1 MGLIRKEPGLD
12 AVIEPAVL
20 DLVLRALPDPVA
32 LIESGV
38 RRGRLQH
45 RLQWATPAFSTLASI
60 PHDGADVADLG
71 LGAAGEVLCN
81 LLDTGA
87 PGTADS
93 FAANRDGGSMAVRV
107 HVHPLGH
114 PEGKQPNGSRRS
126 VVVVRE
132 RSEELRAEEHLRVSE
147 EQFRALAEQAPI
159 GIFRSDVGLRLGYA
173 NARCIEILGVNRS
186 RIHGSRWLDTLA
198 AADRSRVVAALEGV
212 LEGAEAEVDQVK
224 VERPDGSARWVS
236 IRVAPVLSSH
246 RAGGFVGSVED
257 VTERRLLE
265 QALSHD
271 ATHDR
276 LTGLPNRSLLWE
288 ALREQLARP
297 EPAVAVLFVDLD
309 DFKFVNDSFGHET
322 GDDLLLAVSAR
333 LTDAVRPHDL
343 VTRFGGDEFVVVCA
357 DVRDP
362 GQAERIAHR
371 LIDALTPAFTIAGR
385 EINVSASMGLVL
397 STDAGLDPETVL
409 RDADTALYQAKAS
422 GKARW
427 ALFDERVR
435 QGVTTRLAMAN
446 GLRRAIDHDQLTV
459 HYQPIDDQVTGR
471 AVGVEALSRWHD
483 TEFGSVSPTV
493 FVALAEE
500 MSIIDRLGRWVLRA
514 ACRQFARWQDD
525 LGDLAPAYLSV
536 NLSARQLA
544 GPGLVETVLSEL
556 ESTGL
561 APRRLCLELTESVFM
576 DQIEGAVG
584 QLRDLCSLGVRLA
597 MDDFGTGYSS
607 LSSLRRFP
615 GEFLK
620 IDRSFVA
627 GLRTD
632 PTAPAI
638 VAAVVSLSEALGL
651 SPVAEGVENEDDA
664 HLLQALGCRFAQGYL
679 YARPMPE
686 MEATAWLRGMD
697 IGSDVGVR

>member
-1 MGLIRKEPGLD
+1 MD
-12 AVIEPAVL
+12 AAIEPAVI

-32 LIESGV
+32 LVESAV
-38 RRGRLQH
+38 RRGRMQH
-45 RLQWATPAFSTLASI
+45 RLQWATPAFSNLVAVPHPGAEVGELDLA
-60 PHDGADVADLG
+60 
-71 LGAAGEVLCN
+71 AAGEVICD
-81 LLDTGA
+81 LLDTGVT
-87 PGTADS
+87 GTADS
-93 FAANRDGGSMAVRV
+93 FAAWADGTPVAVRIS
-107 HVHPLGH
+107 VHPLGEH
-114 PEGKQPNGSRRS
+114 NGSRRS
-126 VVVVRE
+126 VLVVRE

-147 EQFRALAEQAPI
+147 EQFRVLAEQAPI

-173 NARCIEILGVNRS
+173 NARCIEILGVNKS
-186 RIHGSRWLDTLA
+186 GIHCSRWLDTLA
-198 AADRSRVVAALEGV
+198 SADRARVVAALEGV

-236 IRVAPVLSSH
+236 IRVAPVLSGQRS
-246 RAGGFVGSVED
+246 GGFVGSVED
-257 VTERRLLE
+257 VTERRLLQ

-288 ALREQLARP
+288 ALSDQLARP

-322 GDDLLLAVSAR
+322 GDELLLAVADR

-357 DVRDP
+357 DVRDAA
-362 GQAERIAHR
+362 QAERIARR
-371 LIDALTPAFTIAGR
+371 LVHALTPSFTIAGR
-385 EINVSASMGLVL
+385 EVSVSASMGLVL
-397 STDAGLDPETVL
+397 STEAGLDPETVL
-409 RDADTALYQAKAS
+409 RDADTALYQAKAT

-446 GLRRAIDHDQLTV
+446 ALRRAIEGDRLTV
-459 HYQPIDDQVTGR
+459 HYQPIVDQVTGR

-483 TEFGSVSPTV
+483 PEFGDVPPAT

-500 MSIIDRLGRWVLRA
+500 MGIIDRLGEWVLQSA
-514 ACRQFARWQDD
+514 SRQFARWQSD
-525 LGDLAPAYLSV
+525 LGELAPSYLSV

-544 GPGLVETVLSEL
+544 GANMVETVMRTL
-556 ESTGL
+556 ETTGVP
-561 APRRLCLELTESVFM
+561 PRRLCLELTESVFM
-576 DQIEGAVG
+576 DEIEGAVG

-651 SPVAEGVENEDDA
+651 SPVAEGVEATEEAD
-664 HLLQALGCRFAQGYL
+664 LLVSLGCRFAQGYL
-679 YARPMPE
+679 YARPMPVGE
-686 MEATAWLRGMD
+686 TTDWLRGGLD
-697 IGSDVGVR
+697 VGSDLGVHQ

>member
-1 MGLIRKEPGLD
+1 LD
-12 AVIEPAVL
+12 AVIEPAVIE
-20 DLVLRALPDPVA
+20 LVLRALPDPVV
-32 LIESGV
+32 LVESAV
-38 RRGRLQH
+38 RRGRMQH
-45 RLQWATPAFSTLASI
+45 RLQWATPAFATLAAVPS
-60 PHDGADVADLG
+60 PGVDVADLG
-71 LGAAGEVLCN
+71 LGAAGEVICN
-81 LLDTGA
+81 LLDTGVA
-87 PGTADS
+87 GSADS
-93 FAANRDGGSMAVRV
+93 FAACPDGVNVAVRIS
-107 HVHPLGH
+107 VHPLAEH
-114 PEGKQPNGSRRS
+114 NGARRS
-126 VVVVRE
+126 VVMVRE

-147 EQFRALAEQAPI
+147 EQFRVLAEQAPI

-173 NARCIEILGVNRS
+173 NARCIEILGVTNTGL
-186 RIHGSRWLDTLA
+186 HGSRWLDTLA
-198 AADRSRVVAALEGV
+198 PADRSRVIAALEGV

-246 RAGGFVGSVED
+246 RSGGFVGSVED

-288 ALREQLARP
+288 ALREELARP

-322 GDDLLLAVSAR
+322 GDELLLAVADR

-357 DVRDP
+357 DVRDSD
-362 GQAERIAHR
+362 QAERIARR
-371 LIDALTPAFTIAGR
+371 LVDALTPSFTIAGR
-385 EINVSASMGLVL
+385 EVSVSASMGLVL
-397 STDAGLDPETVL
+397 STEAGLDPETVL
-409 RDADTALYQAKAS
+409 RDADTALYQAKAT

-446 GLRRAIDHDQLTV
+446 ALRRAIDGDQLTV
-459 HYQPIDDQVTGR
+459 HYQPIVDQLTGR

-483 TEFGSVSPTV
+483 PEFGNVSPAV

-500 MSIIDRLGRWVLRA
+500 MGIIDRLGEWVLRA
-514 ACRQFARWQDD
+514 ACRQFARWQAE
-525 LGDLAPAYLSV
+525 LGDLAPSYLSV
-536 NLSARQLA
+536 NLSARQLSGA
-544 GPGLVETVLSEL
+544 GMVETVMQAL
-556 ESTGL
+556 ESTGV

-576 DQIEGAVG
+576 DEIEGAVG

-651 SPVAEGVENEDDA
+651 SPVAEGVEAADEAN
-664 HLLQALGCRFAQGYL
+664 LLRSLGCRFAQGYL

-686 MEATAWLRGMD
+686 REATDWLRGTE
-697 IGSDVGVR
+697 IGSDIGVRQ

>member
-1 MGLIRKEPGLD
+1 LD
-12 AVIEPAVL
+12 AVVEPAVI

-32 LIESGV
+32 LVESTV
-38 RRGRLQH
+38 RRGRMQH
-45 RLQWATPAFSTLASI
+45 RLQWATPAFSTLATV
-60 PHDGADVADLG
+60 PHPGADVGDLG
-71 LGAAGEVLCN
+71 LGAAGEVICN
-81 LLDTGA
+81 LLDTGVV
-87 PGTADS
+87 GTADS
-93 FAANRDGGSMAVRV
+93 VAAYRDGASVAVRITAT
-107 HVHPLGH
+107 PLGSGASPGSPKPH
-114 PEGKQPNGSRRS
+114 NSSRRS
-126 VVVVRE
+126 VIVVRE
-132 RSEELRAEEHLRVSE
+132 RSEELRAEEHLRLSE
-147 EQFRALAEQAPI
+147 EQFRVLAEQAPI

-173 NARCIEILGVNRS
+173 NARCIEILGVGGAG
-186 RIHGSRWLDTLA
+186 IHGSRWLDTLA
-198 AADRSRVVAALEGV
+198 PGDRARVITALEGV
-212 LEGAEAEVDQVK
+212 LEGTEAEVDQVK

-265 QALSHD
+265 QTLSHD

-288 ALREQLARP
+288 ALRDQLARP

-322 GDDLLLAVSAR
+322 GDVLLLAVADR

-357 DVRDP
+357 DVRDAA
-362 GQAERIAHR
+362 QAERIARR
-371 LIDALTPAFTIAGR
+371 LVDALAPAFTIAGR
-385 EINVSASMGLVL
+385 EVSVSASMGLVL
-397 STDAGLDPETVL
+397 STEVGLDPETVL
-409 RDADTALYQAKAS
+409 RDADTALYQAKAN
-422 GKARW
+422 GKACW

-446 GLRRAIDHDQLTV
+446 ALRRAIEQDQLTV
-459 HYQPIDDQVTGR
+459 HYQPIVDQVTGR

-483 TEFGSVSPTV
+483 AEFGNVSPAV

-500 MSIIDRLGRWVLRA
+500 MGVIDRLGQWVLWA
-514 ACRQFARWQDD
+514 SCRQFAQWQAE

-544 GPGLVETVLSEL
+544 TPGLVETVLHVL

-576 DQIEGAVG
+576 DEIEGAVG

-651 SPVAEGVENEDDA
+651 SPVAEGVETEDDA
-664 HLLQALGCRFAQGYL
+664 RLLQALGCRFAQGYL

-686 MEATAWLRGMD
+686 NEAGAWLRAAELGCD
-697 IGSDVGVR
+697 LEVRS

>member
-1 MGLIRKEPGLD
+1 MD
-12 AVIEPAVL
+12 AAIEPAVI

-32 LIESGV
+32 LVESAV
-38 RRGRLQH
+38 RRGRMQH
-45 RLQWATPAFSTLASI
+45 RLQWATPAFSNLVTV
-60 PHDGADVADLG
+60 PHTGAEVSELDLG
-71 LGAAGEVLCN
+71 DAGEVICN
-81 LLDTGA
+81 LLDTGVT
-87 PGTADS
+87 GTADS
-93 FAANRDGGSMAVRV
+93 FAAWADGHNMAVRIS
-107 HVHPLGH
+107 VHPLGEH
-114 PEGKQPNGSRRS
+114 NGSRRS
-126 VVVVRE
+126 VLLVRE

-147 EQFRALAEQAPI
+147 EQFRVLAEQAPI

-173 NARCIEILGVNRS
+173 NARCIEILGVNTA

-198 AADRSRVVAALEGV
+198 PADRARVVAALEGV

-236 IRVAPVLSSH
+236 IRVAPVLSSQ
-246 RAGGFVGSVED
+246 RSGGFVGSVED

-288 ALREQLARP
+288 ALRDQLARP

-322 GDDLLLAVSAR
+322 GDELLLAVADR

-362 GQAERIAHR
+362 AQAERIARR
-371 LIDALTPAFTIAGR
+371 LVDALTPSFTIAGR
-385 EINVSASMGLVL
+385 EVSVSASMGLVL
-397 STDAGLDPETVL
+397 STEAGLDPETVL
-409 RDADTALYQAKAS
+409 RDADTALYQAKAT

-446 GLRRAIDHDQLTV
+446 ALRRAIEGDQLTV
-459 HYQPIDDQVTGR
+459 HYQPIVDQVTGR

-483 TEFGSVSPTV
+483 PEFGNVSPAV

-500 MSIIDRLGRWVLRA
+500 MGIIDRLGEWVLQS
-514 ACRQFARWQDD
+514 ACRQFARWQSD
-525 LGDLAPAYLSV
+525 LGERAPSYLSV
-536 NLSARQLA
+536 NLSARQLSGA
-544 GPGLVETVLSEL
+544 NMVETVMHTL
-556 ESTGL
+556 ETTGVP
-561 APRRLCLELTESVFM
+561 ARRLCLELTESVFM
-576 DQIEGAVG
+576 DEIEGAVG

-651 SPVAEGVENEDDA
+651 SPVAEGVEGTDEAD
-664 HLLQALGCRFAQGYL
+664 LLQSLGCRFAQGYL

-686 MEATAWLRGMD
+686 GEATAWLRGMD
-697 IGSDVGVR
+697 IGSGVGVRQ

>member
-1 MGLIRKEPGLD
+1 LD
-12 AVIEPAVL
+12 AVIEPAVI

-32 LIESGV
+32 LVESTV
-38 RRGRLQH
+38 RRGKMQH
-45 RLQWATPAFSTLASI
+45 RLQWATPAFSTLATV
-60 PHDGADVADLG
+60 PHPAADVGDLG
-71 LGAAGEVLCN
+71 LGAAGEVICN
-81 LLDTGA
+81 LLDTGVA
-87 PGTADS
+87 GTADS
-93 FAANRDGGSMAVRV
+93 FAAYRDGASVAVRIT
-107 HVHPLGH
+107 VHPLGEH
-114 PEGKQPNGSRRS
+114 NGSRRS

-132 RSEELRAEEHLRVSE
+132 RSEELRAEEHLRLSE
-147 EQFRALAEQAPI
+147 EQFRVLAEQAPI

-173 NARCIEILGVNRS
+173 NARCIEILGVNS
-186 RIHGSRWLDTLA
+186 AGMHGSRWLDTLA
-198 AADRSRVVAALEGV
+198 TADRARVVSALEGV

-297 EPAVAVLFVDLD
+297 EPAVAVLFVDID
-309 DFKFVNDSFGHET
+309 DFKLVNDSFGHET
-322 GDDLLLAVSAR
+322 GDVLLLAVADR

-357 DVRDP
+357 DVRDAP
-362 GQAERIAHR
+362 QAERIAHR
-371 LIDALTPAFTIAGR
+371 LVDALKPPFTIAGR
-385 EINVSASMGLVL
+385 EVNVSASMGLVL
-397 STDAGLDPETVL
+397 STEVGLDPETVL

-446 GLRRAIDHDQLTV
+446 ALRRAIEHDQLTV
-459 HYQPIDDQVTGR
+459 HYQPIVDQLTGK
-471 AVGVEALSRWHD
+471 AVGVEALSRWYD
-483 TEFGSVSPTV
+483 PEFGQVSPAV
-493 FVALAEE
+493 FIALAEE
-500 MSIIDRLGRWVLRA
+500 MGIIDRLGEWVLWA
-514 ACRQFARWQDD
+514 ACRQFARWHTD

-544 GPGLVETVLSEL
+544 APGLVETVMHAL
-556 ESTGL
+556 EVTGL

-576 DQIEGAVG
+576 DEIEGAVG

-651 SPVAEGVENEDDA
+651 SPVAEGVELVEDA
-664 HLLQALGCRFAQGYL
+664 RLLQALGCRFAQGYL

-686 MEATAWLRGMD
+686 SEATAWLRGSD
-697 IGSDVGVR
+697 LGSDVGVRQ

>member
-1 MGLIRKEPGLD
+1 LD
-12 AVIEPAVL
+12 AVIEPTVV

-32 LIESGV
+32 LVESAV
-38 RRGRLQH
+38 RRGRMQH
-45 RLQWATPAFSTLASI
+45 RLEWATPAFSALAAI
-60 PHDGADVADLG
+60 PHAGADVAELG
-71 LGAAGEVLCN
+71 LGPAGEVICN

-93 FAANRDGGSMAVRV
+93 FAACRDGASLAVRIT
-107 HVHPLGH
+107 VHPLGPSH
-114 PEGKQPNGSRRS
+114 ETSPHAGPPHAGSRRS

-132 RSEELRAEEHLRVSE
+132 RSEELRAAEHLRVSE
-147 EQFRALAEQAPI
+147 EQFRVLAEQAPI

-173 NARCIEILGVNRS
+173 NARCVEILGVDRAGL
-186 RIHGSRWLDTLA
+186 HGARWLDTLA
-198 AADRSRVVAALEGV
+198 PADRTRVVSALESV
-212 LEGAEAEVDQVK
+212 LEGAEAELDQVK

-236 IRVAPVLSSH
+236 IRVAPVLSRQ

-288 ALREQLARP
+288 ALRDQLARP
-297 EPAVAVLFVDLD
+297 EPSVAVLFVDLD
-309 DFKFVNDSFGHET
+309 DFKLVNDSFGHET
-322 GDDLLLAVSAR
+322 GDELLLAVAER
-333 LTDAVRPHDL
+333 LSDAVRPHDL
-343 VTRFGGDEFVVVCA
+343 VTRFGGDEFVVVCT
-357 DVRDP
+357 DVNDA

-371 LIDALTPAFTIAGR
+371 LVDALTPVFTIAGR
-385 EINVSASMGLVL
+385 EISVSASMGLVL
-397 STDAGLDPETVL
+397 STEAGLDPETVL

-446 GLRRAIDHDQLTV
+446 GLRRAIEHNQLEV
-459 HYQPIDDQVTGR
+459 HYQPIVDQLTGR
-471 AVGVEALSRWHD
+471 TVGVEALLRWHD
-483 TEFGSVSPTV
+483 SEFGTVSPAV

-500 MSIIDRLGRWVLRA
+500 MGIIDRLGRWVLWA
-514 ACRQFARWQDD
+514 ACRQFAHWQAD
-525 LGDLAPAYLSV
+525 LGDRAPSYVSV

-544 GPGLVETVLSEL
+544 GPGLVETVMQAL

-576 DQIEGAVG
+576 DQIEGALG

-651 SPVAEGVENEDDA
+651 SPVAEGVETEDDA
-664 HLLQALGCRFAQGYL
+664 RLLQALGCRFAQGYL
-679 YARPMPE
+679 YARPMAAG
-686 MEATAWLRGMD
+686 EATAFLDGTGVGSD
-697 IGSDVGVR
+697 IGVRR

>member
-1 MGLIRKEPGLD
+1 M
-12 AVIEPAVL
+12 EPAVI
-20 DLVLRALPDPVA
+20 DLVLRAFPDPVA
-32 LIESGV
+32 LIESAV
-38 RRGRLQH
+38 RRGRMQH
-45 RLQWATPAFSTLASI
+45 RLQWATPAFSSLAAI
-60 PHDGADVADLG
+60 PHPGADVGELG
-71 LGAAGEVLCN
+71 LGAAGEVICN
-81 LLDTGA
+81 LLDTGVA
-87 PGTADS
+87 GTADS
-93 FAANRDGGSMAVRV
+93 FAAYRDGANVAVRV
-107 HVHPLGH
+107 SVHPLQEQNSG
-114 PEGKQPNGSRRS
+114 GSPASPKVHNARRS

-147 EQFRALAEQAPI
+147 EQFRVLAEQAPI

-173 NARCIEILGVNRS
+173 NARCIEILGVNTAGL
-186 RIHGSRWLDTLA
+186 HGSRWLDTLA
-198 AADRSRVVAALEGV
+198 PADRARVVTALEGV
-212 LEGAEAEVDQVK
+212 LEGDEAEVDQVK
-224 VERPDGSARWVS
+224 IERPDGSARWVS
-236 IRVAPVLSSH
+236 IRVAPVLSTH
-246 RAGGFVGSVED
+246 RSGGFVGSVED

-288 ALREQLARP
+288 ALQEQLTRP

-322 GDDLLLAVSAR
+322 GDELLLSVAAR

-357 DVRDP
+357 DVGDP
-362 GQAERIAHR
+362 AQAERIARR
-371 LIDALTPAFTIAGR
+371 LVDSLAPPFTIAGR

-397 STDAGLDPETVL
+397 STEPGLDPETVL

-446 GLRRAIDHDQLTV
+446 ALRRAIENDQLTV
-459 HYQPIDDQVTGR
+459 HYQPIVDQVTGR

-483 TEFGSVSPTV
+483 SEFGPVSPAL

-500 MSIIDRLGRWVLRA
+500 MGVIDRLGEWVLRA
-514 ACRQFARWQDD
+514 ACRQFARWQAD

-536 NLSARQLA
+536 NLSARQLS
-544 GPGLVETVLSEL
+544 GPGLVETVMSTL
-556 ESTGL
+556 ETTGV
-561 APRRLCLELTESVFM
+561 APRRLCLELTETVFM
-576 DQIEGAVG
+576 GEIEGAVG
-584 QLRDLCSLGVRLA
+584 QLRDLCTLGVRLA

-638 VAAVVSLSEALGL
+638 VAAIVSLSEALGL
-651 SPVAEGVENEDDA
+651 SPVAEGVENDDDA
-664 HLLQALGCRFAQGYL
+664 DLLRTLGCRYAQGYL

-686 MEATAWLRGMD
+686 HEVTAWLRGMN
-697 IGSDVGVR
+697 IGSEVRS

>member
-1 MGLIRKEPGLD
+1 MY
-12 AVIEPAVL
+12 AVIEPPVI

-32 LIESGV
+32 LVESAV
-38 RRGRLQH
+38 RRGRVQH
-45 RLQWATPAFSTLASI
+45 RLQWVTPAFSTLATI
-60 PHDGADVADLG
+60 PQLPVDISELG
-71 LGAAGEVLCN
+71 LGAAGEVICN
-81 LLDTGA
+81 LLDTGVA
-87 PGTADS
+87 GTADS
-93 FAANRDGGSMAVRV
+93 FAAYRDGASVAVRIT
-107 HVHPLGH
+107 VHPLGSGAS
-114 PEGKQPNGSRRS
+114 PAAPGARNGSRRS

-147 EQFRALAEQAPI
+147 EQFRVLAEQAPI

-173 NARCIEILGVNRS
+173 NARCVEILGVGGAGM
-186 RIHGSRWLDTLA
+186 HGSRWLDTLA
-198 AADRSRVVAALEGV
+198 PADRPRVVSALEGV

-236 IRVAPVLSSH
+236 IRVAPVLSTH

-288 ALREQLARP
+288 ALRDQLARP

-322 GDDLLLAVSAR
+322 GDQLLLAVSDR
-333 LTDAVRPHDL
+333 LTNAVRPHDL
-343 VTRFGGDEFVVVCA
+343 VTRFGGDEFVVVCG
-357 DVRDP
+357 DVSSAA
-362 GQAERIAHR
+362 QAERIARR
-371 LIDALTPAFTIAGR
+371 LVDALAPAFTVAGR
-385 EINVSASMGLVL
+385 EVGVSASMGLVL
-397 STDAGLDPETVL
+397 STEAGLDPETVL

-422 GKARW
+422 GKACW

-446 GLRRAIDHDQLTV
+446 ALRRAIEHDQLTV
-459 HYQPIDDQVTGR
+459 HYQPIVDQVTGR
-471 AVGVEALSRWHD
+471 AVGVEALSRWYD
-483 TEFGSVSPTV
+483 PEFGQVSPAV

-500 MSIIDRLGRWVLRA
+500 MGIIDRLGQRVLWA
-514 ACRQFARWQDD
+514 SCRQFARWQAE
-525 LGDLAPAYLSV
+525 LGDLAPTYVSV

-544 GPGLVETVLSEL
+544 ARGLVETVMHAL

-576 DQIEGAVG
+576 DEIEGAVG

-597 MDDFGTGYSS
+597 LDDFGTGYSS

-651 SPVAEGVENEDDA
+651 SPVAEGVEGEDDA

-686 MEATAWLRGMD
+686 SEATAWLRGSEL
-697 IGSDVGVR
+697 GSLEVCQ

>member
-1 MGLIRKEPGLD
+1 LD
-12 AVIEPAVL
+12 AVIEPAVIE
-20 DLVLRALPDPVA
+20 LVLRALPDPVA
-32 LIESGV
+32 LVESAV
-38 RRGRLQH
+38 RRGRMQH
-45 RLQWATPAFSTLASI
+45 RLQWATPAFSTLATI
-60 PHDGADVADLG
+60 PHAGADISELG
-71 LGAAGEVLCN
+71 LGDAGEVICN
-81 LLDTGA
+81 LLDTGV

-93 FAANRDGGSMAVRV
+93 FAVCRDGASVAVRIS
-107 HVHPLGH
+107 VHPLGEH
-114 PEGKQPNGSRRS
+114 NGSRRS
-126 VVVVRE
+126 VVVARE

-147 EQFRALAEQAPI
+147 DQFRVLAEHAPI

-173 NARCIEILGVNRS
+173 NARCVEILGVNGAGL
-186 RIHGSRWLDTLA
+186 HGSRWLDTLA
-198 AADRSRVVAALEGV
+198 PSDRARVVAALEGV

-236 IRVAPVLSSH
+236 IRVAPVLSTH

-288 ALREQLARP
+288 ALRDQLARP

-322 GDDLLLAVSAR
+322 GDELLLAVADR

-343 VTRFGGDEFVVVCA
+343 VTRFGGDEFVVVCTE
-357 DVRDP
+357 VRDG
-362 GQAERIAHR
+362 GQAERIARR
-371 LIDALTPAFTIAGR
+371 LVDALAPSFTIAGR

-397 STDAGLDPETVL
+397 STETGIDPETVL
-409 RDADTALYQAKAS
+409 RDADTALYQAKAN

-446 GLRRAIDHDQLTV
+446 ALRRAIEHHQLTV
-459 HYQPIDDQVTGR
+459 HYQPIVDQLTGR

-483 TEFGSVSPTV
+483 SEFGNVSPAV
-493 FVALAEE
+493 FVSLAEE
-500 MSIIDRLGRWVLRA
+500 MGIIDRLGEWVLRA
-514 ACRQFARWQDD
+514 SCQQFARWQAD

-544 GPGLVETVLSEL
+544 GPGMVETVMHTL
-556 ESTGL
+556 ETNGL

-576 DQIEGAVG
+576 DEIEGAVG

-627 GLRTD
+627 GLKTD

-651 SPVAEGVENEDDA
+651 SPVAEGVEADDDA
-664 HLLQALGCRFAQGYL
+664 RLLQALGCRFAQGYL

-686 MEATAWLRGMD
+686 DEATAWLRGMD
-697 IGSDVGVR
+697 IGSDVGVRQ